1 MTTIKN
7 WLNDE
12 NVQRA
17 VNLIWH
23 EAELLDRKDY
33 LAWQELYSADAVYVI
48 PIDPD
53 TEDFGASLNMVYD
66 DDRMR
71 RMRVERM
78 TQGFSPAAVAAART
92 IRTLSNFRI
101 LEADDSKV
109 VVKSN
114 QVVIAYKRGRF
125 DTNAGEVIHTISLA
139 AEGDRIEAKIIRL
152 LNSEDAVTASGYL
165 L

>member
-1 MTTIKN
+1 MTNPKN

-17 VNLIWH
+17 INLIWH

-33 LAWQELYSADAVYVI
+33 LAWQELYSAEAFYVI

-53 TEDFGASLNMVYD
+53 TEDFAASLNMVYD

-78 TQGFSPAAVAAART
+78 MQGFSPAAVAAART
-92 IRTLSNFRI
+92 IRTVSNFRV
-101 LEADDSKV
+101 LETDDSRIV
-109 VVKSN
+109 IKSN
-114 QVVIAYKRGRF
+114 QVVVAYKRNRF
-125 DTNAGEVIHTISLA
+125 DTNAGEVTHTISLSGD
-139 AEGDRIEAKIIRL
+139 GDRIEGKVIRL